1 MRTQGSGPRNPGRRT
16 RDPGTQDTEPQDP
29 GPKIRDLSVYK
40 TFMLKRISSHVA
52 YSMYSIFLVIFEKH
66 VLLLNFKI
74 KRWKVR
80 SHLQVNVITQS
91 ITSHNFPLF
100 SRVKI
105 FFWNFQRDYGYSW
118 EDVHL
123 TLPSYIFS
131 VQVKSG
137 ACYITSQWARA
148 QNKIKEI

>member
-16 RDPGTQDTEPQDP
+16 RDPGTQDTEPQDL

-74 KRWKVR
+74 KR
-80 SHLQVNVITQS
+80 
-91 ITSHNFPLF
+91 
-100 SRVKI
+100 
-105 FFWNFQRDYGYSW
+105 
-118 EDVHL
+118 
-123 TLPSYIFS
+123 
-131 VQVKSG
+131 
-137 ACYITSQWARA
+137 
-148 QNKIKEI
+148 